1 MFYQSA
7 LIERK
12 AQEALLQ
19 VGGDRLNKDALH
31 YAGKVCFDTL
41 LT

>member
-1 MFYQSA
+1 MFYRAA

-12 AQEALLQ
+12 VQEILLQ
-19 VGGDRLNKDALH
+19 AGGDRLNKDALQH
-31 YAGKVCFDTL
+31 AGKVCFDTL